1 MTLLDFAAAHTVAA
15 IILAG
20 LALAASALLF
30 ALPVTLVS
38 LVTSWRASRGMSA
51 ADRAALNQAAALL
64 RSFARH
70 YDPGTIGSI
79 DRVDAAEKLERMA
92 AQ

>member
-1 MTLLDFAAAHTVAA
+1 MTRPDFAAAHPGAA

-51 ADRAALNQAAALL
+51 ADRAALNEAAMW
-64 RSFARH
+64 
-70 YDPGTIGSI
+70 I
-79 DRVDAAEKLERMA
+79 RVLCKTNKLNGHEAMASAEKLERMA
-92 AQ
+92 AR